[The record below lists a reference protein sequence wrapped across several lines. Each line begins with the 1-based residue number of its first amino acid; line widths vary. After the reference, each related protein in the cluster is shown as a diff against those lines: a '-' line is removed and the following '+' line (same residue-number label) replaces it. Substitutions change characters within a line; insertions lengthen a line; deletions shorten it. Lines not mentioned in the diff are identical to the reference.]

1 MNIKIKTILCIVAMA
16 FVVPVVSKAQSFVK
30 GTQVIGA
37 GLGLGSSVWA
47 TNSSGRPAISVNY
60 EKGIWEIGGPGVISL
75 GGYLGNTGWKYSASA
90 GGYTFTQKANYTI
103 IGARSAYHYGGLNN
117 DKFDLY
123 GGLMLSYNIVNY
135 SYEDNDP
142 GNFTYG
148 VAAASSGLGL
158 TGFVGGRY
166 YFSDNLGVFAELGYG
181 ISTLNLG
188 ISYKF

>member
-1 MNIKIKTILCIVAMA
+1 MNINIKTILYIAAIVLMS
-16 FVVPVVSKAQSFVK
+16 PVVSNAQSFVK
-30 GTQVIGA
+30 GTQVISA
-37 GLGLGSSVWA
+37 GLGLGSDTWA

-60 EKGIWEIGGPGVISL
+60 EKGMWEIGGPGVISL

-90 GGYTFTQKANYTI
+90 GGYSFTQKANYTV

-123 GGLMLSYNIVNY
+123 GGAMLSYNIVSY
-135 SYEDNDP
+135 SYTDNDP
-142 GNFTYG
+142 SNDGYG
-148 VAAASSGLGL
+148 VDAASSGLD
-158 TGFVGGRY
+158 FSIYAGGRY

-188 ISYKF
+188 VSYKF